1 MKMKKHIGKI
11 IMTLILTLVI
21 IIQMSI
27 IPTNAEPT
35 TKTMTVTIGEGKVDQ
50 SDLSKTIT
58 IPNLKEIVNITS
70 NTGSVTYSIE
80 GEKLI
85 INAIGGKPSRSVYN
99 EKKYS
104 KVVTDSRTYSS
115 PSFPEDIAYNSGG
128 FLGTLSK
135 NGNYYSSEGS
145 WIEVDSSKNNH
156 GKGLP
161 EGCLYFDW
169 LDSNGDYG
177 IGANAPFEN
186 RLSSSGS
193 GKYYPE
199 YTGYIHHYLC
209 VQDKEYKNKN
219 NQNPYKY
226 TFYTSYDSQL
236 DGISARSGNYS
247 AIQRA
252 VENLSMDGSV
262 KYFDYNGFNFRVEY
276 IRMSSGRINN
286 GWLGKLYYRLQ
297 AKYTQNYSG
306 TVYKAGYDNYYKYK
320 IEIEYIDNSDPE
332 IEVSFNENEYFGK
345 EKPISISGIVK
356 DQDIGDILS
365 IKYTIS
371 GVPTHN
377 NRILLTD
384 IKADR
389 TNQSFSQ
396 NIEIDDSLPEGDYTI
411 KIWAEDDKG
420 GKSDEVS
427 GTIKI
432 DKTPPT
438 MKIIIGK

>member
-1 MKMKKHIGKI
+1 MKMKKYIGKI

-35 TKTMTVTIGEGKVDQ
+35 TKKMTVTIGEGKVDQ

-85 INAIGGKPSRSVYN
+85 INATEGKPSRSVYN

-104 KVVTDSRTYSS
+104 KVVTETRTGSSDNFPDSISFNKDGYSTILTKNGS
-115 PSFPEDIAYNSGG
+115 SKDTSTPWSTTKLDGGLSATSIQYTNSTGKNFYGISVYNDIRGESYEGNGYVNLYLEEYKGYQDIEYVQIARIYNSRLNYSKDYDRPFMEELVGVLGG
-128 FLGTLSK
+128 ETINK
-135 NGNYYSSEGS
+135 TYNG
-145 WIEVDSSKNNH
+145 IEHKVYIKYNPFIR
-156 GKGLP
+156 KAA
-161 EGCLYFDW
+161 
-169 LDSNGDYG
+169 SNGHYG
-177 IGANAPFEN
+177 IEN
-186 RLSSSGS
+186 D
-193 GKYYPE
+193 
-199 YTGYIHHYLC
+199 YTIHY
-209 VQDKEYKNKN
+209 
-219 NQNPYKY
+219 
-226 TFYTSYDSQL
+226 
-236 DGISARSGNYS
+236 
-247 AIQRA
+247 
-252 VENLSMDGSV
+252 
-262 KYFDYNGFNFRVEY
+262 
-276 IRMSSGRINN
+276 RIPS
-286 GWLGKLYYRLQ
+286 
-297 AKYTQNYSG
+297 YTQNYIG
-306 TVYKAGYDNYYKYK
+306 TGYKPGYDNYYKYK
-320 IEIEYIDNSDPE
+320 IEIEYIDNSNPTMK
-332 IEVSFNENEYFGK
+332 VSFNENEYFGK

-365 IKYTIS
+365 IKYTID
-371 GVPTHN
+371 GVSTHN